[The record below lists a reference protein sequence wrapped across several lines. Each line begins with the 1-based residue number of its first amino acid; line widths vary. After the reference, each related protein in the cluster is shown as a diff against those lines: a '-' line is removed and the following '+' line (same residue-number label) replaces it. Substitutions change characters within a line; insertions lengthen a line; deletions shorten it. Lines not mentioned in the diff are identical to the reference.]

1 MVYLLRMPVF
11 KLINFLKETIFSK
24 RSSKPNWGTLD
35 SSFKEIPDWNKID
48 LNNPAN
54 LERIG
59 SQFFSGYKVE
69 KSYEKAVYWLSND
82 AGWLCLG

>member
-69 KSYEKAVYWLSND
+69 KVMKKLFI
-82 AGWLCLG
+82 GLGRPRQWVMR